1 MLKMYEHIAAQNIL
15 WQSGKKN
22 VRETIDSSFQQVKFF
37 FILVRDLYKSF
48 FEESKQF
55 LLAFN

>member
-1 MLKMYEHIAAQNIL
+1 MIKMYEHIAAQNIL

-48 FEESKQF
+48 FEESKKIC
-55 LLAFN
+55 